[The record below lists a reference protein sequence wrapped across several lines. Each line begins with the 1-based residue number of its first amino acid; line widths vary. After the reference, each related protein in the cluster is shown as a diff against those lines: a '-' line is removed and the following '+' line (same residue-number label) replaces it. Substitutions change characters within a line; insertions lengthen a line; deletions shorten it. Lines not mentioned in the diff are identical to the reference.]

1 MSRQLTI
8 GEAALSWMLRH
19 LPIKHGKHRILDR
32 LCPKAWVN
40 GDPVVTLG
48 FYGKRLTLDI
58 SDLVGW
64 HFAMLRNFDPEV
76 AEILLRFSDSDAEEI
91 FWDVGANKGALL
103 YQVAH
108 ELPKAKIVA
117 IEPQPELVRY
127 LMKNTERHDRCQI
140 FDVGLGDEAKTVPL
154 YIPDANCG
162 SASLVHTF
170 EGGRVMSVN
179 IETAETIKARSGL
192 GWPTLVKIDVEGYE
206 PNVIRSLRPAFEYR
220 DIKCCVFECFQKE
233 SLLEIIAAV
242 ESYGYKT
249 HAIRKSV
256 FSTWL
261 EGTRERNRLR
271 YRARPEYT
279 LERSS
284 VRNTDTPLIVGVCRD
299 SKYSVLLGSDGAEL
313 AN

>member
-40 GDPVVTLG
+40 GDSVVALDFHG
-48 FYGKRLTLDI
+48 NRLTLDI

-64 HFAMLRNFDPEV
+64 HFAILRNFDPEV
-76 AEILLRFSDSDAEEI
+76 AEILLRFSDFDTEEI
-91 FWDVGANKGALL
+91 LWDVGANKGTLL

-117 IEPQPELVRY
+117 IEPQPELVRQ
-127 LMKNTERHDRCQI
+127 LIKNIEWQDRCQI
-140 FDVGLGDEAKTVPL
+140 FEVGLGDEAKTVPL
-154 YIPDANCG
+154 CIPDLNCG
-162 SASLVHTF
+162 SASLVHNF
-170 EGGRVMSVN
+170 EGGRSISVK

-206 PNVIRSLRPAFEYR
+206 PNVIRSLRPAFES
-220 DIKCCVFECFQKE
+220 DNIKCCVFECHAVQRE
-233 SLLEIIAAV
+233 SFLEIRAAV
-242 ESYGYKT
+242 EPYGYKT
-249 HAIRKSV
+249 YAIRKTV

-261 EGTRERNRLR
+261 EETRELVAGATD
-271 YRARPEYT
+271 YAI
-279 LERSS
+279 
-284 VRNTDTPLIVGVCRD
+284 VRGPNIH
-299 SKYSVLLGSDGAEL
+299 
-313 AN
+313 